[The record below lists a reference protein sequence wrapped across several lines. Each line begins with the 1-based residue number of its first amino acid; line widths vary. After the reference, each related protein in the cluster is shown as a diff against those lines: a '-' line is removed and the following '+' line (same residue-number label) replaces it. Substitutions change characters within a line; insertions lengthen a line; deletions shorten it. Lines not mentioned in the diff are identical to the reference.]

1 MEVIK
6 KKKKKLIPFILR
18 IIPILLIFYFI
29 FMLFNQQVQIN
40 DKKQKLETLSKKL
53 EMQENEN
60 AELKKQLEDNE
71 ENQNE
76 YIEKTARK
84 NFNLSKKDE
93 KVYISAGK

>member
-1 MEVIK
+1 
-6 KKKKKLIPFILR
+6 
-18 IIPILLIFYFI
+18 
-29 FMLFNQQVQIN
+29 MLFNQQVQIN

-84 NFNLSKKDE
+84 NFNLSKKGE